1 MNEEKLSHK
10 RQRLYRNAMEQ
21 LVAAEAKRQVRRLP
35 PKLIASINV
44 EQVIEQVIAYAL
56 NRLPGLYAT
65 SERGW
70 NFQQQ
75 KAKEKYGIEIVAAVR
90 QGLAAVQRDPL
101 IPVWNPGEQ
110 EEDTVDTTAELK
122 SKPPAPPPPPPME
135 SSLNMRLKSNG
146 PRRQNEPA

>member
-1 MNEEKLSHK
+1 MSEKKFSHK
-10 RQRLYRNAMEQ
+10 RGHLYRNAMEQ
-21 LVAAEAKRQVRRLP
+21 LVAAEARRQVRSLP

-44 EQVIEQVIAYAL
+44 EQVIEQATAYAL

-101 IPVWNPGEQ
+101 IPVWNPNEN
-110 EEDTVDTTAELK
+110 EEDTVDTTADLK

-135 SSLNMRLKSNG
+135 SSLNTRVKSNG
-146 PRRQNEPA
+146 TRRHNEPA

>member
-1 MNEEKLSHK
+1 
-10 RQRLYRNAMEQ
+10 MEQ
-21 LVAAEAKRQVRRLP
+21 LVAAEARRQVRSLP

-44 EQVIEQVIAYAL
+44 EQVIEQATAYAL

-65 SERGW
+65 SEKGW

-101 IPVWNPGEQ
+101 IPVWNPNEN
-110 EEDTVDTTAELK
+110 EEDTVDTTADLK
-122 SKPPAPPPPPPME
+122 SKAPAPPPPPPLE
-135 SSLNMRLKSNG
+135 SSLNIRMKSNG
-146 PRRQNEPA
+146 TRRHNEPA

>member
-1 MNEEKLSHK
+1 MEK
-10 RQRLYRNAMEQ
+10 
-21 LVAAEAKRQVRRLP
+21 LVAAEARRQVRSLP

-44 EQVIEQVIAYAL
+44 EQVIEQATAYAL

-101 IPVWNPGEQ
+101 IPVWNPNE
-110 EEDTVDTTAELK
+110 EEDTADTTADLK
-122 SKPPAPPPPPPME
+122 SKLPAPPPPPPPPLE
-135 SSLNMRLKSNG
+135 SSLNIRVKSNAT
-146 PRRQNEPA
+146 RKHNEPA

>member
-1 MNEEKLSHK
+1 MSEKKSSHK
-10 RQRLYRNAMEQ
+10 RGHLYRNAMEQ
-21 LVAAEAKRQVRRLP
+21 LVAAEARRQVRSLP

-44 EQVIEQVIAYAL
+44 EQVIEQATAYAL

-101 IPVWNPGEQ
+101 IPVWNPNEN
-110 EEDTVDTTAELK
+110 EEDTVDTTADLK
-122 SKPPAPPPPPPME
+122 SKAPAPPPPPPLE
-135 SSLNMRLKSNG
+135 SSLNIRVKSNAT
-146 PRRQNEPA
+146 RRHNEPA

>member
-1 MNEEKLSHK
+1 MSEHKSSHN
-10 RQRLYRNAMEQ
+10 RQHLYRNAMEQ
-21 LVAAEAKRQVRRLP
+21 LVAAEARRQVRSLP

-44 EQVIEQVIAYAL
+44 EQVIEQATAYAL

-101 IPVWNPGEQ
+101 IPVWNPVEK
-110 EEDTVDTTAELK
+110 EEDTVDTTNDLK
-122 SKPPAPPPPPPME
+122 SKPPEPSPIE
-135 SSLNMRLKSNG
+135 SSLNMRLKSNAT
-146 PRRQNEPA
+146 RRQNEPA